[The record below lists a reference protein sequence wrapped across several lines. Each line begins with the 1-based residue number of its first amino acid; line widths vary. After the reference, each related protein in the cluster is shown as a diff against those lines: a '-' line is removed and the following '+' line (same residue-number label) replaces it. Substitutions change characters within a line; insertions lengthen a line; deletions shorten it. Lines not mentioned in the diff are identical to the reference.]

1 MTLSA
6 MPHQVLS
13 GGRVPC
19 VIRVFTGVRVQYA
32 GLDPNWRSRCSR
44 FSVATCSPVPLA
56 TGAAQCPIHIERT
69 LNDQTVRRALD
80 LTSWE
85 AASIKIRAWEA
96 TGKMGGDEPKRVT
109 ARATT
114 SSKQIAICP
123 GPSREIRNGGHD
135 MPVRSREILRGGRD
149 IPPTISRDPK
159 RRSRHA
165 RSISRHLPRRSRD
178 TPDHL
183 ATSETEIATCSFDL
197 ATSFEEVARY
207 PRPSRDIRNGDRDV
221 LRAGRHMQIG
231 RAQGRERG

>member
-123 GPSREIRNGGHD
+123 GPSREIRNGGRD
-135 MPVRSREILRGGRD
+135 MLVRSRDIFRGGRE
-149 IPPTISRDPK
+149 IPRTISRHPK

-165 RSISRHLPRRSRD
+165 RSISRHPSRRSRD

-183 ATSETEIATCSFDL
+183 ATSETEIATSSAQVETCHPRL
-197 ATSFEEVARY
+197 TTHARV
-207 PRPSRDIRNGDRDV
+207 I
-221 LRAGRHMQIG
+221 
-231 RAQGRERG
+231 